1 MELGGPGRYN
11 LANFRRKIVKRR
23 IGLLVLAMGVASG
36 LWGQDPQGRGA
47 ATTTLAGKKI
57 TIDYGKPALKGRKFA
72 ELTKNL
78 PGDRMWRAGSGNVT
92 TLATETDLLV
102 GGKKVPAGKYSVYVH
117 CPESGNY
124 SLVLN
129 RDLGQPLGKLWAE
142 APASQANEPYPHFE
156 YTKEI
161 ADKEVARVPLK
172 QAEGQAADTLTYVF
186 KPSGNG
192 ATLTLAWG
200 DQAWAVDL
208 QPAK

>member
-1 MELGGPGRYN
+1 MELGGPGGYN
-11 LANFRRKIVKRR
+11 LANLRRKIVKRR
-23 IGLLVLAMGVASG
+23 IGLLVMALGISPW
-36 LWGQDPQGRGA
+36 LWGQDPQGRGT
-47 ATTTLAGKKI
+47 ATTMLAGKKI
-57 TIDYGKPALKGRKFA
+57 TIDYGQPALKGRKFA

-78 PGDRMWRAGSGNVT
+78 PGDRMWRAGSGIVT
-92 TLATETDLLV
+92 TLATEADLLV

-117 CPESGNY
+117 CPESGSY

-129 RDLGQPLGKLWAE
+129 RDLGQPLGKLWAA

-156 YTKEI
+156 YAKEI

-172 QAEGQAADTLTYVF
+172 QTSGSAADILTYSF

-192 ATLTLAWG
+192 TSLTIAWG
-200 DQAWAVDL
+200 DQAWAVEV